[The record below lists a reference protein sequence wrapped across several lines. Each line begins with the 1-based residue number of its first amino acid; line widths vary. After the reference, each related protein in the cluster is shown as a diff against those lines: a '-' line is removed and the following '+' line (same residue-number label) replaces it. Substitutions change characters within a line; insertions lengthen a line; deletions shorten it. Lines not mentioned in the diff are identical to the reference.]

1 MPVDLEQQILKV
13 LGGMSASD
21 RPTTFGDLARRF
33 GAPADLIARCGRQL
47 VDRGLA
53 RPSMVE
59 IKGVSKLH
67 GLLPQA
73 VEEPAQK

>member
-1 MPVDLEQQILKV
+1 
-13 LGGMSASD
+13 
-21 RPTTFGDLARRF
+21 
-33 GAPADLIARCGRQL
+33 